1 MNIDWKKINNFGRT
15 PKPKQD
21 GSATADSTET
31 IVDEVEERV
40 RAERVQWGLRQQW
53 TTRAIRGAIIAAL
66 VAGIVSLLL
75 VVFGSSSTPAV
86 VKATDNEAQSIDTA
100 AQAQAE
106 DVARQLVVT
115 WLQGS
120 RGNEREIERFVA
132 TPPNIPASALYVATD
147 PAIASIVFDRDARTY
162 AVTVSVSVLPANDAS
177 ATIVRRYFQVPV
189 VVTESGARAAT
200 LPSEVAQPS
209 TAVDLQLGYKFR
221 VANHP
226 IGTSA
231 NQFLA
236 ALLTGNGEVARYLTP
251 GVSIAPI
258 VPAPYRSIALTDV
271 LSSVDLS
278 ASNSAAPRS
287 DGDVVRLLITASL
300 KITDAESV
308 NGQYAL
314 TMTSRGGRW
323 EVSAIDSTPLFA
335 ATAPRSGVNSSTTS
349 APSPSTP
356 KNAPSTS
363 APTSVA
369 PAQAPAPSQTPGSS
383 LPAVG
388 EVPLFSPSGN

>member
-106 DVARQLVVT
+106 DVARQLVVA

-162 AVTVSVSVLPANDAS
+162 AVTVSVSV
-177 ATIVRRYFQVPV
+177 R
-189 VVTESGARAAT
+189 
-200 LPSEVAQPS
+200 
-209 TAVDLQLGYKFR
+209 
-221 VANHP
+221 
-226 IGTSA
+226 
-231 NQFLA
+231 
-236 ALLTGNGEVARYLTP
+236 
-251 GVSIAPI
+251 
-258 VPAPYRSIALTDV
+258 
-271 LSSVDLS
+271 
-278 ASNSAAPRS
+278 
-287 DGDVVRLLITASL
+287 
-300 KITDAESV
+300 
-308 NGQYAL
+308 
-314 TMTSRGGRW
+314 
-323 EVSAIDSTPLFA
+323 
-335 ATAPRSGVNSSTTS
+335 
-349 APSPSTP
+349 
-356 KNAPSTS
+356 
-363 APTSVA
+363 
-369 PAQAPAPSQTPGSS
+369 
-383 LPAVG
+383 
-388 EVPLFSPSGN
+388 